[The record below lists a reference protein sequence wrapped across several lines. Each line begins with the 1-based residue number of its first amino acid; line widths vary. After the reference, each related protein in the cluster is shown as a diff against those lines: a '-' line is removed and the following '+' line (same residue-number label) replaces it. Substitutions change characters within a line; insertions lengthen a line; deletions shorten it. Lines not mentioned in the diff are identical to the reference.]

1 MGLGFWVRVYG
12 YGFSTVN
19 HIVTIS
25 FMTGGAEAPIQKHGP
40 ATDN

>member
-12 YGFSTVN
+12 YDFSTVN

-25 FMTGGAEAPIQKHGP
+25 FMAEGAELLTQK
-40 ATDN
+40 TWT